1 MGDDE
6 RPGPDAELRLAVAFT
21 GGLSLAV
28 WMGGVAR
35 ELNLLTTAARA
46 EKADTHAGRVRARY
60 KKLLELLRLDVS
72 VDVLSGTSAG
82 GINAAVLGLANVRG
96 CDLGG
101 LRALWLEEGA
111 LGSLLRDLS
120 EQKPPSLLKGEDG
133 LLRGLEEGLKAVL
146 AAPVPGL
153 EGGVLAGDADPD
165 PTHVFI
171 TTTLLD
177 GLPRPFRDDYG
188 SVIRDTDHRGLFRF
202 TADDLADDHVIKALA
217 RAARSSASYPVAFEP
232 AYIPVGEPT
241 HERPDMSPYMLRLSR
256 TQFCADGGLLANRPI
271 GPALQAVFDRPASRE
286 VRRVLAYVVP
296 SPDGEAG
303 DPPPLPLPADVPSLG
318 PTLLKVFR
326 VVTSQTVTAE
336 LSALA
341 AHNERVRSRLRAETR
356 LARMAAGGADLGGAD
371 LRREHYEA
379 HVQALARAVADET
392 LAQLI
397 ARGAA
402 SGDRP
407 VGFGADMDR
416 LIAGAAAV
424 IERHGPPPETL
435 LEGAEVFAA
444 LARYGRPLLDAAKS
458 TVLRLLRESSAGA
471 PVRTR
476 TGVEARVAEVH
487 RAMPHRTDLKLRKL
501 LRPVVEAVVAGATEN
516 TDPVDAV
523 LQAPGWAPAV
533 AAQLPSP
540 DQLPD
545 LERAW
550 STMVDAVLGTRPLLL
565 GAEGGTGGG
574 DAEWRVLLT
583 YLTGPDPDDPLPADA
598 VARRLYDLLAAQ
610 RVIFPDELAARQ
622 RVELIQMS
630 ADTRALVDTRRLAA
644 EKLTGLQTHHFGA
657 FFKRSW
663 RANDWMWGRLDGAG
677 WLVHVLLSPKR
688 LQRLAAGGVPVV
700 QGLRDIAGSGEP
712 AGVFTTG
719 PDGEPA
725 ELAFLTADDGTEPPD
740 SLPLTSMWVARGLQ
754 RLIVAEELPHVAAQ
768 AELDK
773 QAGGALAASDF
784 LKLYRQRHP
793 DIGRTGQNPGQAVDP
808 ETVEDLLKACRI
820 SEETFTK
827 EKDSKLLSHTVA
839 HSAVVT
845 ANAVR
850 AAVDRWYWRL
860 LFGTVSGT
868 LRLAHAFRRR
878 PRSARTPH

>member
-46 EKADTHAGRVRARY
+46 KETDTHAGRVRARY

-101 LRALWLEEGA
+101 LRALWLKEGA
-111 LGSLLRDLS
+111 LGSLLRDLA
-120 EQKPPSLLKGEDG
+120 EPKPPSLLKGEDG
-133 LLRGLEEGLKAVL
+133 LLSGLEAGLEAVL
-146 AAPVPGL
+146 AAPVKGL
-153 EGGVLAGDADPD
+153 EGGVLAGEPD

-202 TADDLADDHVIKALA
+202 TAADLADDHVIKALA

-232 AYIPVGEPT
+232 AYIPVGGRT
-241 HERPDMSPYMLRLSR
+241 HERPDMSPYLMRLAR

-296 SPDGEAG
+296 SPDGEATE
-303 DPPPLPLPADVPSLG
+303 PSPLPLPTDVPSLG

-326 VVTSQTVTAE
+326 VITSQTVTAE
-336 LSALA
+336 LGALA

-356 LARMAAGGADLGGAD
+356 LARMAAAGGDLGGAG
-371 LRREHYEA
+371 LRLEHREA
-379 HVQALARAVADET
+379 HVQALARAVAEET

-397 ARGAA
+397 AHGAA

-407 VGFGADMDR
+407 VGFGADLDR
-416 LIAGAAAV
+416 LIAGAVAV

-435 LEGAEVFAA
+435 PEGPEAFTA
-444 LARYGRPLLDAAKS
+444 LARFGRPLLDAAKA
-458 TVLRLLRESSAGA
+458 TVLRLLRESTAGA
-471 PVRTR
+471 PVDTR
-476 TGVEARVAEVH
+476 TAVESRVGEVH

-501 LRPVVEAVVAGATEN
+501 LRPVVEAVVAGATAS

-523 LQAPGWAPAV
+523 LQTPTWSPAV

-545 LERAW
+545 LEHAW
-550 STMVDAVLGTRPLLL
+550 KTMVGAVLDTRPLLL
-565 GAEGGTGGG
+565 GPEGGSGDG

-610 RVIFPDELAARQ
+610 RVIFPDEPAARQ

-644 EKLTGLQTHHFGA
+644 EKLTGLQLHHFGA

-688 LQRLAAGGVPVV
+688 LKRLAAEGVPVV
-700 QGLRDIAGSGEP
+700 QGLREIAGPGEEP
-712 AGVFTTG
+712 AGVFSTG

-725 ELAFLTADDGTEPPD
+725 ELAFLTAGDGTEPPD

-754 RLIVAEELPHVAAQ
+754 RLIVAEELPYVAEQ
-768 AELDK
+768 AELD
-773 QAGGALAASDF
+773 QEAGGALAANGF

-793 DIGRTGQNPGQAVDP
+793 ATGRNPGQAVDP
-808 ETVEDLLKACRI
+808 ETVEDLLNACRI
-820 SEETFTK
+820 SEETFTE

-860 LFGTVSGT
+860 LFGTVSRA
-868 LRLAHAFRRR
+868 LRLAHAVRRR